1 MGAFLAGLVLGA
13 FALAVAL
20 VVVINVRQQP
30 PAPIPI
36 YEPPTTAVREGAAPN
51 AEGYER
57 RPDTLNILCGASAS
71 NSSLIVSGMRRLTL
85 GQREMYSRSRFID
98 SPPFEA

>member
-1 MGAFLAGLVLGA
+1 LGAFLAGLVLGA

-36 YEPPTTAVREGAAPN
+36 YEPPTTAVRERGDA
-51 AEGYER
+51 
-57 RPDTLNILCGASAS
+57 
-71 NSSLIVSGMRRLTL
+71 
-85 GQREMYSRSRFID
+85 
-98 SPPFEA
+98 